1 MLNSFAVGGGTSG
14 SVLATRLSEEPDSV
28 LLIEAGR
35 SDLANDN
42 IPIPAYYGN
51 TQLSKDDW
59 NYFSVAQ
66 TRTGLAMKGRVFKL
80 CYIIKRKE
88 NIPHCRNSS
97 KIQWKKS
104 QIEAKSIHL
113 THKYMTVY

>member
-59 NYFSVAQ
+59 TIGFWSCSDSVVYFLFV
-66 TRTGLAMKGRVFKL
+66 LL
-80 CYIIKRKE
+80 YNII
-88 NIPHCRNSS
+88 
-97 KIQWKKS
+97 
-104 QIEAKSIHL
+104 
-113 THKYMTVY
+113 